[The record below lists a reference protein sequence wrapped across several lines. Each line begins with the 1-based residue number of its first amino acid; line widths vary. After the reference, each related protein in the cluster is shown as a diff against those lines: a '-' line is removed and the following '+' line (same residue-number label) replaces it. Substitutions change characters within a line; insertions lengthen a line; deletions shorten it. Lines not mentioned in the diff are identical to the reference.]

1 MESRHNLGAGA
12 NFSSLGPSKVNLASS
27 GGLLDFIAVVIT
39 MIFIAHEPI
48 RIFWTSPPITTPNL
62 TTNER
67 RQSFSTLLC
76 IQAGSCLMPLAW
88 LAKLRRGC
96 RTLCKLL
103 RSQEQFLASRRDTGI
118 FSLYPCRRSV
128 ILRFNESLC
137 LLSCPCCVVV
147 LMVVAVVA
155 FMNVTAM
162 ANIRAVPFTCDA
174 SSCSCP
180 CCCCFVV
187 ALLLLCCCFVVALLL
202 LCCCFVVAVL
212 AVVVVVP
219 HITVWG
225 SCFSLGSR
233 RGSAPSPPPPPP
245 PPPPPHSH
253 SPLIT
258 HSLSPSFTSHLT
270 HISSSLIT

>member
-1 MESRHNLGAGA
+1 MTEKPHFGKQTQFGSWGQL
-12 NFSSLGPSKVNLASS
+12 FQLGPEQSKSCFL
-27 GGLLDFIAVVIT
+27 GGAFRLHRCCHYYDLHCSR
-39 MIFIAHEPI
+39 AHQD
-48 RIFWTSPPITTPNL
+48 FWTSPPITTPNL

-155 FMNVTAM
+155 FMNVRAM

-187 ALLLLCCCFVVALLL
+187 A
-202 LCCCFVVAVL
+202 VL
-212 AVVVVVP
+212 AVVVVVVP